1 MQFQLILTDAERE
14 FLIGAVERAVIDD
27 AASTHALASRSIL
40 WPKKNAEA
48 FERTRASL
56 HTGAGLLGK
65 LSPDALQVLDDV
77 APTREAPVGPYADA
91 DARALAEAIPD
102 FDRRALDPRCAHG
115 LPFTSPCDLC
125 QGNNGS
131 DVRTMP
137 IQT

>member
-40 WPKKNAEA
+40 WSKKNAQI
-48 FERTRASL
+48 FGRTRASL

-65 LSPDALQVLDDV
+65 LSPDTLQVLDDV
-77 APTREAPVGPYADA
+77 TPTREAPVGPYADA

-102 FDRRALDPRCAHG
+102 FDPRALDPRCDHG

-125 QGNNGS
+125 QGDNGS
-131 DVRTMP
+131 NVRTMP

>member
-48 FERTRASL
+48 FERARASL

-65 LSPDALQVLDDV
+65 LSPDALEVLDDV
-77 APTREAPVGPYADA
+77 TPTREAPVGIYAEA
-91 DARALAEAIPD
+91 DARALAEAIPN
-102 FDRRALDPRCAHG
+102 FDPRALDPRCAHG

-125 QGNNGS
+125 QGDNGS